1 MGNRGCMDGYEVIGS
16 DDGKLGH
23 VIEVDG
29 DFLIAEEGTLRK
41 KRHAIPKAF
50 AHPDDS
56 EKVVRLTVSKE
67 LVEDSPTFKEGEEL
81 DRQAAA
87 AHYGLAEGYDNPE
100 TEGYGEVTPDD
111 PAWSADEQAAR
122 AGIESASER
131 RVKIQQGESD
141 AGLRGRPII
150 PPDPHDTP

>member
-1 MGNRGCMDGYEVIGS
+1 MDGYEVIGS
-16 DDGKLGH
+16 DDGKLGQ
-23 VIEVDG
+23 VVAVDG

-50 AHPDDS
+50 AHTDDS
-56 EKVVRLTVSKE
+56 EQVVRLTVSKE

-81 DRQAAA
+81 DRQATA
-87 AHYGLAEGYDNPE
+87 AHYGLAAGYESPE

-122 AGIESASER
+122 SGIESASER

-150 PPDPHDTP
+150 PPDAHDTP